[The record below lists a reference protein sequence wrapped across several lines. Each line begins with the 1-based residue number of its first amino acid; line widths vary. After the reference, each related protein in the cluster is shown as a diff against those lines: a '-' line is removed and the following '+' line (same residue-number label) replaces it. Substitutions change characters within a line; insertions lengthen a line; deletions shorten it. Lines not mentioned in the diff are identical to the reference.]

1 MKPKPL
7 PMKSLIIC
15 MVVMLGSVQAGMAQR
30 FSQDERDA
38 LRERVE
44 AQRIAFI
51 TQKLELSPEESEK
64 FWPVYNA
71 FKKSEQEKRKSARP
85 NKPFDDLSDDEAR
98 DIIKRHLTVEA
109 EMVEL
114 KRQFMDD
121 VMEILP
127 PRRALRL
134 NMIEAEFNRGVLE
147 RLQQA
152 RGKKGPSRD

>member
-1 MKPKPL
+1 
-7 PMKSLIIC
+7 MKSLIIC
-15 MVVMLGSVQAGMAQR
+15 MVVMLGSLQAGMAQR
-30 FSQDERDA
+30 FSQDDRDA
-38 LRERVE
+38 LRQRVE

-71 FKKSEQEKRKSARP
+71 HKKALEEKRKGIRP
-85 NKPFDDLSDDEAR
+85 DKPMSDLTDDEAR
-98 DIIKRHLTVEA
+98 ELIAKYLDLEA
-109 EMVEL
+109 ETVEL

-121 VMEILP
+121 VLEILP

-152 RGKKGPSRD
+152 RGKKGPNRN

>member
-1 MKPKPL
+1 M
-7 PMKSLIIC
+7 
-15 MVVMLGSVQAGMAQR
+15 QAGLTQR
-30 FSQDERDA
+30 FSQDDRSA

-71 FKKSEQEKRKSARP
+71 FKQAQEEKRKSIRP
-85 NKPFDDLSDDEAR
+85 DKPISDLTDEEAKSLISR
-98 DIIKRHLTVEA
+98 QLDAEA
-109 EMVEL
+109 EMVDL
-114 KRQFMDD
+114 KRDFMAD

-127 PRRALRL
+127 PRRAMRL

-147 RLQQA
+147 RLQEMRKRQ
-152 RGKKGPSRD
+152 GGQGPGRN